1 MGRVDVGKIESRA
14 VAKHAGELSLEY
26 VRRKAFV
33 DFGRVIEDGLVFVD
47 DGAPGVEQD
56 GNQAGRLFQIDN
68 SLKRNAVVRTNPLSG
83 RRFPVESSQ

>member
-33 DFGRVIEDGLVFVD
+33 DFGRVIEGGWF
-47 DGAPGVEQD
+47 
-56 GNQAGRLFQIDN
+56 
-68 SLKRNAVVRTNPLSG
+68 SLMTERP
-83 RRFPVESSQ
+83 ESSRMAIRRAVCSKSTIV